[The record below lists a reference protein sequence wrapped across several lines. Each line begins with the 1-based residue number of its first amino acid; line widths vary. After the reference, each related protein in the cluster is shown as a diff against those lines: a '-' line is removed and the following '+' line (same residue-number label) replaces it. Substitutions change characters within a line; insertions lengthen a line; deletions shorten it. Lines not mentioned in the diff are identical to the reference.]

1 MQFFYINK
9 GMVNNFFFFFLSEH
23 SHSTY
28 IESVSCYQ
36 EALSEILCHM
46 TDVTTE
52 KINILVKLSI
62 YTIKRFPD
70 LAISNNALAI
80 STLTRTISNLA
91 IKVNKGLLQRYLD
104 SIGK

>member
-1 MQFFYINK
+1 MT
-9 GMVNNFFFFFLSEH
+9 NNSVSFLFFLSKH
-23 SHSTY
+23 SHSTH
-28 IESVSCYQ
+28 IENVSCYQ

-46 TDVTTE
+46 TDVTIE
-52 KINILVKLSI
+52 KINVLVKLSI

-70 LAISNNALAI
+70 LAISNNTLAI

-91 IKVNKGLLQRYLD
+91 TVNKGLLQRYLD